1 MRIVSRD
8 FTRAHVSHSTFL
20 SILLTQQFAL
30 TQVTPPP
37 LGTDGANNG
46 EVSEKF
52 DSAEEEVCFT
62 RAHVSHSIFLS
73 ILLTQ
78 QFALTQVTLP
88 PLGTDGANNGEVS
101 EKFDSAEEEV
111 CFTRAHVSHS
121 IFLSILL
128 TQQFSL
134 RRSLRRSRPPAA
146 MQAAICQRSLNSPKK
161 RCARAYCV
169 RIVRLYACACVTFH
183 LSLHSADAA
192 VRPNAGH
199 APPLGN

>member
-1 MRIVSRD
+1 MSRD

-78 QFALTQVTLP
+78 QF
-88 PLGTDGANNGEVS
+88 
-101 EKFDSAEEEV
+101 
-111 CFTRAHVSHS
+111 
-121 IFLSILL
+121 
-128 TQQFSL
+128 SL
-134 RRSLRRSRPPAA
+134 RRSLRRSRRKY
-146 MQAAICQRSLNSPKK
+146 RSIEGCRGTILGCRSTRVYRSTVSFGLVSP
-161 RCARAYCV
+161 
-169 RIVRLYACACVTFH
+169 
-183 LSLHSADAA
+183 
-192 VRPNAGH
+192 
-199 APPLGN
+199 

>member
-78 QFALTQVTLP
+78 QFSLPTQVPTQVTLP
-88 PLGTDGANNGEVS
+88 GG
-101 EKFDSAEEEV
+101 
-111 CFTRAHVSHS
+111 
-121 IFLSILL
+121 
-128 TQQFSL
+128 
-134 RRSLRRSRPPAA
+134 
-146 MQAAICQRSLNSPKK
+146 
-161 RCARAYCV
+161 
-169 RIVRLYACACVTFH
+169 
-183 LSLHSADAA
+183 DA
-192 VRPNAGH
+192 G
-199 APPLGN
+199 GDM